1 MQLRQAM
8 ATVLAE
14 LWVEVDLALPY
25 SAGELL
31 ARVRERG
38 TVEFEYRDEDVR
50 IQGRVP
56 PSLVADLRRAAACV
70 GACPEGP
77 GGRRLEVQVRR
88 LYGGRYESG
97 TLLQVLKREHFH
109 R

>member
-1 MQLRQAM
+1 MLGRDDRYALKVSALTGEGIDELRELM

-14 LWVEVDLALPY
+14 LWLEIDLAVPY

-50 IQGRVP
+50 IRGRVP
-56 PSLVADLRRAAACV
+56 PSMAGDLHDARPPHWERALQGPVAERVA
-70 GACPEGP
+70 P
-77 GGRRLEVQVRR
+77 
-88 LYGGRYESG
+88 
-97 TLLQVLKREHFH
+97 TT
-109 R
+109 